1 MLRIFT
7 IVLLFVC
14 IFFTGNPAWSQQHV
28 FNVDTTVT
36 LIDAYASPYNL
47 IQPGDTV
54 VLSSGMRK
62 LLRIQNFSGEK
73 DKPVIFMNLNGQV
86 IINTDHY
93 YGMSILNCRY
103 FRLTGTGD
111 VNNFYGISISRVAN
125 GAGIG
130 IGGGSSDY
138 EIDHVS
144 IENCLSAGIFA
155 KTDPDCSLLTIR
167 DKFTQF
173 NTLIHDNYIGHVGT
187 EGLYIGSTQY
197 FGETIN
203 CSGVDTLLM
212 PSLLEGVKVYKNI
225 IEYSG
230 WDGIQVSSASKD
242 CEINDNMILFDS
254 RKEYYGQMS
263 GIIIGGGSHCDCYN
277 NFISQGNGQGIQV
290 FGLAGEKLFNNII
303 IDAGKNF
310 FPTDSTRMVYGIFV
324 TDITAEKD
332 SAFTIAYNTIIN
344 PKSDGIRFVS
354 TITKNNLIASNLI
367 VNPGNYNYYEN
378 GHTSFHGEDAYI
390 MFPAGSANTVV
401 KQNFLT
407 RILSDAQ
414 LSDTGF
420 MPCPGSPLINA
431 AYPEFNSINFD
442 FYNHIRPYGNTADI
456 GAVEFNPDF
465 VGIGSSHSAFLKAV
479 ELYPNPVRSTLCMLF
494 HSTDLSGAKL
504 DVYNLQGNLVRS
516 IYQPYFAGKEQKIQ
530 LHVDDLDAGIYLYI
544 LSSAGKKDSGKFI
557 KVN

>member
-1 MLRIFT
+1 MASF
-7 IVLLFVC
+7 LLTC
-14 IFFTGNPAWSQQHV
+14 SCLISNTAWCQQHT
-28 FNVDTTVT
+28 FIVDTTVS
-36 LIDAYASPYNL
+36 IVDANVSPFDKVK
-47 IQPGDTV
+47 PGDT
-54 VLSSGMRK
+54 LLFNAGHRK
-62 LLRIQNFSGEK
+62 LIRILNFLGEK
-73 DKPVIFMNLNGQV
+73 DKPILFMNYNGQV
-86 IINTDHY
+86 VINTDHY

-111 VNNFYGISISRVAN
+111 VNNFYGIRISRVAN

-130 IGGGSSDY
+130 IGGMSSDY

-155 KTDPDCSLLTIR
+155 KTDPDCSLLSTR
-167 DKFTQF
+167 DKFTQY

-197 FGETIN
+197 FGQTIN
-203 CSGVDTLLM
+203 CNGVDTLLM
-212 PSLLEGVKVYKNI
+212 PSLLEGVQVYKNI

-230 WDGIQVSSASKD
+230 WDGIQVSSAAKD
-242 CEINDNMILFDS
+242 CNINDNMILFDS

-310 FPTDSTRMVYGIFV
+310 FPTDSTRMVYGIFI
-324 TDITAEKD
+324 TDVTAEKD
-332 SAFTIAYNTIIN
+332 SAFTVVYNTIIN

-354 TITKNNLIASNLI
+354 TVTKNNLIASNLI
-367 VNPGNYNYYEN
+367 VNPGNYDYYEN
-378 GHTSFHGEDAYI
+378 GHTSFHGVDSYI
-390 MFPAGSANTVV
+390 MFPAGSNNTVV

-414 LSDTGF
+414 LSDSGF
-420 MPCPGSPLINA
+420 MPLPGSSLINA
-431 AYPEFNSINFD
+431 AYQEFSSINFD
-442 FYNHIRPYGNTADI
+442 FYNHIRPYGSVADI
-456 GAVEFNPDF
+456 GAVEFNPEF
-465 VGIGSSHSAFLKAV
+465 VGIGSGHSAILKAV
-479 ELYPNPVRSTLCMLF
+479 ELYPNPVRSTLSILF
-494 HSTDLSGAKL
+494 HSTDLSDAEL
-504 DVYNLQGNLVRS
+504 YVYNLQGNLVRS
-516 IYQPYFAGKEQKIQ
+516 KHHTYIDGKEQKIQ
-530 LHVDDLDAGIYLYI
+530 LQVDDLDAGIYLYI
-544 LSSAGKKDSGKFI
+544 LNSGGKKDSGKFI